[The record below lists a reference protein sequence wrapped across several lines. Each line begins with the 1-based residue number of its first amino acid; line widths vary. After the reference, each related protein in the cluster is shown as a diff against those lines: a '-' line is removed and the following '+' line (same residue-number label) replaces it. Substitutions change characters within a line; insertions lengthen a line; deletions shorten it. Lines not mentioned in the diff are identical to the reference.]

1 MGLLSGV
8 LLLPL
13 APVRGVI
20 WISDRLIDAAET
32 ELNDPGVIR
41 ARLTAL
47 NRALED
53 GEIDLPQFE
62 REEEHLL
69 DLLCR
74 TPTVP
79 RNGIDGPPGN
89 VHLNNIRGTEGT
101 MLVDGGTL

>member
-13 APVRGVI
+13 APVRGVV
-20 WISDRLIDAAET
+20 WISDRLIDLAEA
-32 ELNDPGVIR
+32 ELTDPGVIR

-53 GEIDLPQFE
+53 GDIDLPEFE

-69 DLLCR
+69 DLLSR
-74 TPTVP
+74 TPAVP
-79 RNGIDGPPGN
+79 QPGVDGPSGASHPN
-89 VHLNNIRGTEGT
+89 SSQQTAVTL
-101 MLVDGGTL
+101 LVDGGTA

>member
-20 WISDRLIDAAET
+20 WISDRLIDAAEA
-32 ELNDPGVIR
+32 ELTDPGVIR

-74 TPTVP
+74 TPAVP
-79 RNGIDGPPGN
+79 RHGIDGPSGDA
-89 VHLNNIRGTEGT
+89 HLNDIEQTAVT
-101 MLVDGGTL
+101 MPVDGGTA